1 MSKRLY
7 LVVEANEN
15 ENVVF
20 EGTAD
25 EVSQF
30 VKVHPTQVR
39 RASRFGSLVRRKY
52 RVEPK
57 YEDVFV
63 SKNARKT
70 RLYTSLD
77 AVTGDMVRCTDYE
90 MADLLGVTV
99 QAVRQAFTSG
109 YFLKGRYSICEL
121 TYL

>member
-7 LVVEANEN
+7 LVVEANQD

-39 RASRFGSLVRRKY
+39 RASRFGSLVRSRF
-52 RVEPK
+52 RIEPK
-57 YEDVFV
+57 YGDQEP
-63 SKNARKT
+63 SLRARVN
-70 RLYTSLD
+70 RLYWLYNPDDRTTTLGT
-77 AVTGDMVRCTDYE
+77 AYE
-90 MADLLGVTV
+90 IAERLGTTV
-99 QAVRQAFTSG
+99 SAVRQAQYSG
-109 YFLKGRYSICEL
+109 YRLKRKYDVCGQWE
-121 TYL
+121 